1 MPDLD
6 QIDFFKTFTLI
17 SPFIAAFIAAR
28 LTFFFSLKS
37 KKFDII
43 YANKIP
49 AFKNI
54 NEKLI
59 EYKIFCLGRVAYF
72 EGNGLSP
79 YWVEDIGAFELRK
92 SITKVYEENS
102 IFVSKKS
109 RSSIEKLINNL
120 SLLCNMEI
128 QIVDNKLD
136 EKIDLKE
143 TYNNAYLEVDELIQ
157 ILYEEL
163 NLK

>member
-1 MPDLD
+1 MSNLD
-6 QIDFFKTFTLI
+6 QIEFFKIFTLL

-28 LTFFFSLKS
+28 LTFFFTLKS
-37 KKFDII
+37 KKFDIL

-72 EGNGLSP
+72 EGNELSP
-79 YWVEDIGAFELRK
+79 YWYEDIGAFEFRK

-109 RSSIEKLINNL
+109 RISIEKLINNL

-128 QIVDNKLD
+128 QIVDDKLD
-136 EKIDLKE
+136 ERIDLKE
-143 TYNNAYLEVDELIQ
+143 IYFKSYLEVDKLIQ

>member
-72 EGNGLSP
+72 EGNELSP
-79 YWVEDIGAFELRK
+79 YWVEDIGAFEFRK

>member
-79 YWVEDIGAFELRK
+79 YWVEDIGAFEFRK

-143 TYNNAYLEVDELIQ
+143 TYNNAYFEVDELIQ